1 MNALAKAIGRSSS
14 VSSMCKALKLAKEKT
29 PSSALRVH
37 FKYARLE
44 LFWDKESRVGESAVE
59 EEEEEEEAT

>member
-14 VSSMCKALKLAKEKT
+14 VSSMCKALKLAKHKT
-29 PSSALRVH
+29 PSSALCVD
-37 FKYARLE
+37 FKCCGLE
-44 LFWDKESRVGESAVE
+44 LFWDKESGVGGSAVE